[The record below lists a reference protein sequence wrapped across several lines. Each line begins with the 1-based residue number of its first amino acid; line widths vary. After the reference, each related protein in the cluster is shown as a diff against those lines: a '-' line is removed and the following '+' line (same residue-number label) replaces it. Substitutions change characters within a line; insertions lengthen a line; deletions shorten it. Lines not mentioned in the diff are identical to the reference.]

1 MTARRDV
8 LATAGGFVTLAVAVA
23 MFVGFALTADRFSS
37 LANIVNLAKQMSI
50 IGVLGVGMTFV
61 VLIGGIDLSV
71 GSVVLLS
78 GTVAGAAL
86 MSGYGA
92 GVAMTGAMLAGLAVG
107 AVNAWL
113 IERLAISPII
123 VTLGTMIAVR
133 GVGLVGL
140 ERYRSWIDVD
150 NPTFDLIGV
159 GSVLGVPA
167 SAFVLLIVA
176 AAAIAALRL
185 TVFGRELYAVGDNEA
200 AARLSGVNVRLVRM
214 AAYVICG
221 GLAGLGG
228 ILSMVRTAV
237 VSPSIG
243 VGLEFSAITVVVLGG
258 ARLSGGVGKVEETI
272 VGTAILAMT
281 LNFLTLKGVPG
292 AWQTSVTGG
301 LILLAVLLKRSLG
314 QKALA

>member
-1 MTARRDV
+1 MTARRRSWP
-8 LATAGGFVTLAVAVA
+8 AAGGFVTLAVAA
-23 MFVGFALTADRFSS
+23 LMFIGFSLTADRFSS
-37 LANIVNLAKQMSI
+37 LPNVVNLAKQMSI

-71 GSVVLLS
+71 GSVVLLG

-92 GVAMTGAMLAGLAVG
+92 GVAIAGALLAGLAVG
-107 AVNAWL
+107 AINAWL

-133 GVGLVGL
+133 GLGLVGL
-140 ERYRSWIDVD
+140 EQYRSWIDVD
-150 NPTFDLIGV
+150 NPTFDALGV
-159 GSVLGVPA
+159 GAVLGVPA
-167 SAFVLLIVA
+167 SALVLLAVAVA
-176 AAAIAALRL
+176 ASALLRL
-185 TVFGRELYAVGDNEA
+185 TPFGRELYAVGDNEA
-200 AARLSGVNVRLVRM
+200 AARLSGVNVRFVRM

-258 ARLSGGVGKVEETI
+258 ARLSGGVGKIEETI
-272 VGTAILAMT
+272 IGTAILAMT

-292 AWQTSVTGG
+292 AWQTSVTGA
-301 LILLAVLLKRSLG
+301 LILLAVLLKRGLG
-314 QKALA
+314 QKAAV